1 MGEPMK
7 GFKTI
12 YIRNGDVLEP
22 YRIYRCERCDDIVEE
37 SFPYCEDDN
46 GVYCWD
52 CSFLLGMIDEKEYL
66 FNHRGWRVEIRD
78 GVIYQTPPHT
88 RFPWE
93 KTIQDE
99 RKKPAYKEWRIAVF
113 ERDNYTCAHCG
124 KVGGNLNAHHIKPY
138 AEYPELRLD
147 INNGITLCEECHRK
161 VHGKGRNGGK
171 K

>member
-1 MGEPMK
+1 MK

-37 SFPYCEDDN
+37 SFPYCEEDD

-52 CSFLLGMIDEKEYL
+52 CSFLLGLIDEKEYM

-147 INNGITLCEECHRK
+147 IDNGITLCEECHRK

>member
-1 MGEPMK
+1 MK

-37 SFPYCEDDN
+37 SFPYCEDDD

-99 RKKPAYKEWRIAVF
+99 RRKPAYKEWRIAVF

-161 VHGKGRNGGK
+161 VHGKGKNGDK

>member
-1 MGEPMK
+1 MK
-7 GFKTI
+7 EFKTI

-22 YRIYRCERCDDIVEE
+22 YRIFRCERCDDIVEE
-37 SFPYCEDDN
+37 SFPYCEEDD

-52 CSFLLGMIDEKEYL
+52 CSFLLGLIDEKEYL
-66 FNHRGWRVEIRD
+66 FNHRGWRVAIRD
-78 GVIYQTPPHT
+78 GVVYQTPPHT

-99 RKKPAYKEWRIAVF
+99 RRKPAYKEWRIAVF

-161 VHGKGRNGGK
+161 VHRRGKNGGK

>member
-1 MGEPMK
+1 MK

>member
-1 MGEPMK
+1 MK
-7 GFKTI
+7 EFKTI

-22 YRIYRCERCDDIVEE
+22 YRIFRCERCDDIVEE
-37 SFPYCEDDN
+37 SFPYCEEDD

-52 CSFLLGMIDEKEYL
+52 CSFLLGLIDEKEYL
-66 FNHRGWRVEIRD
+66 FNHRGWRVAIRD
-78 GVIYQTPPHT
+78 GVVYQTPPHT

-99 RKKPAYKEWRIAVF
+99 RRKPAYKEWRIAVF